1 MQTNP
6 LALFGDHLARLRK
19 ARGWSQ
25 EKLALE
31 SGLARSYVSGIER
44 GRRNVAL
51 VNICVLADTLGVP
64 TSEMLRFAQNASS
77 AADGA
82 DAATPG
88 ERTPLPQISRSLC
101 KLENRDQ
108 VWLAEIIRSLSS
120 RLSHAAPPAAT
131 AAYAQTRADAL
142 DGDVVVDQIQGEGQH
157 ERRDEGRDEG
167 RDGGRDEA
175 NDEGLDGI
183 EDHEGKAASVAG
195 DGEGSSGEFIA
206 LRADAADGADNAAR
220 TREHHAR
227 FGETPPRLPVDTGVE
242 PAYAAGHRLAA
253 SRSGD
258 ADADAAARNA
268 STGASPMVRPIGEPD
283 RESGPSG
290 GAARE
295 PSRPLIDG
303 DD

>member
-64 TSEMLRFAQNASS
+64 TSEMLRFAQAS
-77 AADGA
+77 AGA
-82 DAATPG
+82 EDVAMQS

-120 RLSHAAPPAAT
+120 RLSHATPPAG
-131 AAYAQTRADAL
+131 AAVSAEAHAQPSGDAHAPAFAEDRNAFDTL
-142 DGDVVVDQIQGEGQH
+142 CDGDG
-157 ERRDEGRDEG
+157 DEAGATGD
-167 RDGGRDEA
+167 DADEA
-175 NDEGLDGI
+175 NERRMTTDTGLPRPPYDGGPARTPI
-183 EDHEGKAASVAG
+183 RPDFESRFPTHRPLVTSAPSQTSAQASYAASAPLSDTETARPSATVDASGAVGKVTPIG
-195 DGEGSSGEFIA
+195 DPMNVRQVPS
-206 LRADAADGADNAAR
+206 D
-220 TREHHAR
+220 
-227 FGETPPRLPVDTGVE
+227 
-242 PAYAAGHRLAA
+242 A
-253 SRSGD
+253 SRPSTSEGRPHD
-258 ADADAAARNA
+258 DTLRMRRN
-268 STGASPMVRPIGEPD
+268 
-283 RESGPSG
+283 
-290 GAARE
+290 
-295 PSRPLIDG
+295 
-303 DD
+303 DDE

>member
-64 TSEMLRFAQNASS
+64 TSEMLRFAQAAGNAE
-77 AADGA
+77 
-82 DAATPG
+82 DAAVAS

-120 RLSHAAPPAAT
+120 RLSHAAPPSAT
-131 AAYAQTRADAL
+131 SAYAQSSH
-142 DGDVVVDQIQGEGQH
+142 G
-157 ERRDEGRDEG
+157 
-167 RDGGRDEA
+167 
-175 NDEGLDGI
+175 
-183 EDHEGKAASVAG
+183 AASVGAHEDAFDG
-195 DGEGSSGEFIA
+195 D
-206 LRADAADGADNAAR
+206 
-220 TREHHAR
+220 
-227 FGETPPRLPVDTGVE
+227 TPD
-242 PAYAAGHRLAA
+242 
-253 SRSGD
+253 RSGD
-258 ADADAAARNA
+258 LDAGSPVRHQTSSASPTRYPAISDASSEANVTHADAQASEVSRRIADPDRRQDGEMDRSPGPAAAPGTNVVAQENPLRWPA
-268 STGASPMVRPIGEPD
+268 R
-283 RESGPSG
+283 RE
-290 GAARE
+290 E
-295 PSRPLIDG
+295 HE
-303 DD
+303 

>member
-1 MQTNP
+1 M
-6 LALFGDHLARLRK
+6 RK

-64 TSEMLRFAQNASS
+64 TSEMLRFAQSASS
-77 AADGA
+77 ATDAT
-82 DAATPG
+82 DAAIPD

-108 VWLAEIIRSLSS
+108 LWLAEIIRSLSS

-131 AAYAQTRADAL
+131 AAYAQTRADVL
-142 DGDVVVDQIQGEGQH
+142 DDDVVVDQIQVEGQY
-157 ERRDEGRDEG
+157 EQRDEGS
-167 RDGGRDEA
+167 DGGRDEA
-175 NDEGLDGI
+175 KDEGRDGI
-183 EDHEGKAASVAG
+183 EDHEGKAASVTG
-195 DGEGSSGEFIA
+195 DGEDSSGEFIA

-220 TREHHAR
+220 TGEHHAR
-227 FGETPPRLPVDTGVE
+227 FGETPPRLPVDTGVG

-258 ADADAAARNA
+258 TDADAAAHNA
-268 STGASPMVRPIGEPD
+268 PTGASPMVRPIGEPD
-283 RESGPSG
+283 RESVTSG
-290 GAARE
+290 GAAHE
-295 PSRPLIDG
+295 PSRRLIDS